1 MDSFQGTALIADPSA
16 AAGRAAAYLLERLGF
31 RVVLTDNADEALAL
45 IAGTSPDLVLAE
57 ARVETRDG
65 RWLTEAIRCLPG
77 GQAAC
82 LFHVTAESAAA
93 SIHRAIEAGADDYL
107 VKPYDEALLRFKLMQ
122 AKMRGRLCR
131 EPGGRRTTLRLVQDN
146 DAVAGVS
153 QAQTGARTG
162 DTSWRFRLYGRA
174 V

>member
-1 MDSFQGTALIADPSA
+1 MESFQGTALIADPSA
-16 AAGRAAAYLLERLGF
+16 AAGGAAAYLLERLGF

-57 ARVETRDG
+57 ARVTMRDG
-65 RWLTEAIRCLPG
+65 RWLTEAIRHQPG
-77 GQAAC
+77 GQAPC

-107 VKPYDEALLRFKLMQ
+107 VKPYDEALLRFKLVQ
-122 AKMRGRLCR
+122 AKMRGRL
-131 EPGGRRTTLRLVQDN
+131 GGRAKLRLVQDN
-146 DAVAGVS
+146 DAVVAGS
-153 QAQTGARTG
+153 QAQAGVRTG

>member
-16 AAGRAAAYLLERLGF
+16 AAGQAAAYLLERLGF

-45 IAGTSPDLVLAE
+45 IAGTGPDLVLAE
-57 ARVETRDG
+57 ARAITRDG
-65 RWLTEAIRCLPG
+65 RWLTEAIRRRPG
-77 GQAAC
+77 GQAPC
-82 LFHVTAESAAA
+82 LFHVTAESGAA

-122 AKMRGRLCR
+122 AKMRGRFGSR
-131 EPGGRRTTLRLVQDN
+131 AKLRLVQDN
-146 DAVAGVS
+146 DAVAAMP
-153 QAQTGARTG
+153 QAQAGARTG